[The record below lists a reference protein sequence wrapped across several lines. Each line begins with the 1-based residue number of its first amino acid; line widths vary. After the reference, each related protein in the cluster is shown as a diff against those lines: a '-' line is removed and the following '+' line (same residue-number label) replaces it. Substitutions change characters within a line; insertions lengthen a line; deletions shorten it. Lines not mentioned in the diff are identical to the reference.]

1 MSAFGAL
8 LSFTIARL
16 SVVRLRIVQPER
28 SRPYRGPGTL
38 RVAGRELPLFAIL
51 GGLGTFLAFATVTAL
66 HVDVAIAGLAWLLIG
81 TSVYVVYRR
90 NQGLDLVT
98 TAKIVQ
104 ARPATEAEAEY
115 QSVLV
120 VFDELH

>member
-66 HVDVAIAGLAWLLIG
+66 HVDVAVAGTGWLLIG
-81 TSVYVVYRR
+81 CGVYVAYRR
-90 NQGLDLVT
+90 TQGLDLVT
-98 TAKIVQ
+98 TTKMAQ
-104 ARPATEAEAEY
+104 ARPDTETEAEY
-115 QSVLV
+115 RSGLV
-120 VFDELH
+120 VFGE